1 MRFFAS
7 LSALFGLVGCG
18 LGAAGPHSAASVVIT
33 DRQFF
38 EQCPLDV
45 AHPSVTLVTDRA
57 TWARMLT
64 AARTAPPP
72 FDVAATALEKR
83 SVIVIAT
90 RTTPTPRTR
99 LSLAEGSVTLD
110 PKNGSLRIALTV
122 DDLPPPARQLTAAVV
137 GMPCMV
143 AWTPMLPRVDMIE
156 VRRAGSIEVL
166 VETKPPAR

>member
-7 LSALFGLVGCG
+7 LSALFSLVGYG

-72 FDVAATALEKR
+72 FNVAATALEKR
-83 SVIVIAT
+83 NVIVIAT

-99 LSLAEGSVTLD
+99 LSLAEGSMTTS
-110 PKNGSLRIALTV
+110 GLRSSSPAAL
-122 DDLPPPARQLTAAVV
+122 
-137 GMPCMV
+137 
-143 AWTPMLPRVDMIE
+143 
-156 VRRAGSIEVL
+156 
-166 VETKPPAR
+166 